1 MSVSHLVHLEVVIIK
16 LDRVFQTVP
25 ERGVAASVDE
35 LMVVH
40 EQSLGARD
48 AIIAAD
54 IVRPPVLTCEGSFH
68 TVLKLSQVELMRCE
82 FCLHFLGVLVLIFT
96 PPCLK
101 VRL

>member
-25 ERGVAASVDE
+25 ERGVAAFVDE

-54 IVRPPVLTCEGSFH
+54 IVRPPVFTCEGSFH
-68 TVLKLSQVELMRCE
+68 AVLKLSQVEFMWRKLS
-82 FCLHFLGVLVLIFT
+82 LHFLGVLIFVFGL
-96 PPCLK
+96 PFVK
-101 VRL
+101 VFH